1 MLDEQLS
8 NNLVPE
14 DFPSLQ
20 ELDKDSKTSFS
31 FRPIPYWWSSGRRNS
46 QYSSLSFALSRVFSP
61 CKTYRSLSRLLS
73 RGTTNWAPILKVLYC
88 AIVFFSWPCL
98 FKPGITSGSTTKVN
112 HISSSGRL
120 QRTILD
126 WQLQTLKL
134 FPDIL
139 FTMEE
144 GKWAGSLAP
153 LLNLS
158 KPIDIQSSS
167 SPDDIWTETSW
178 LFRWNFLRSGSG
190 IGWAWPGRRSWWA
203 CTGKNGKKCFKIRC
217 TAALQHCGTT
227 VPWHCNTTILWHCTA
242 TETVKLSYIWTT

>member
-1 MLDEQLS
+1 MQLIEKFFHARCVQLS
-8 NNLVPE
+8 NNLLPE

-31 FRPIPYWWSSGRRNS
+31 FWPIPY
-46 QYSSLSFALSRVFSP
+46 Y
-61 CKTYRSLSRLLS
+61 TY
-73 RGTTNWAPILKVLYC
+73 
-88 AIVFFSWPCL
+88 
-98 FKPGITSGSTTKVN
+98 KVN

-139 FTMEE
+139 FPMEE
-144 GKWAGSLAP
+144 EKCSLAP

-167 SPDDIWTETSW
+167 SPDDI
-178 LFRWNFLRSGSG
+178 
-190 IGWAWPGRRSWWA
+190 
-203 CTGKNGKKCFKIRC
+203 
-217 TAALQHCGTT
+217 
-227 VPWHCNTTILWHCTA
+227 
-242 TETVKLSYIWTT
+242 